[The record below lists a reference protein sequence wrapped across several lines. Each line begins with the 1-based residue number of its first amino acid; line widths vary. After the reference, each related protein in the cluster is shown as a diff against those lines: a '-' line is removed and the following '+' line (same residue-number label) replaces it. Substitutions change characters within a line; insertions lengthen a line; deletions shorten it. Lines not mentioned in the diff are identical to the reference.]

1 MLRKLSSLTALL
13 LTALLALAVPTF
25 ATTETEA
32 LPVQTVFEETY
43 LSEDYA
49 HLIPFIF
56 TSFDEFS
63 FSANFFDDTHSYTPG
78 YLYMKDT
85 QVGGISLLLAVPL
98 KEIGYSGNLVYY
110 ITEDNAIGQVD
121 VISGAA
127 TTLVNASAN
136 TLWNLKVFGSSLYY
150 LRNETVCRY
159 STITAQE
166 IAYGTFSGIQ
176 FMYPITPETFYWENA
191 QGEGFCYD
199 ITANTNVS
207 ADFATLPIGVCEADE
222 AAATA
227 VSAQS
232 IEANKLQ
239 TLPLAEYPVGSYFTK
254 NGSACNDHPCHYSRD
269 CNCEWFGEGTQCE
282 GFARYVFA
290 QYAHLSAWAPSG
302 HSIGTA
308 SFSSSAAAKTF
319 LYGLQPGTYL
329 RLNDTHSVIVMS
341 TTSTRISIYEANHD
355 GHCGVGTRTLTY
367 SSFYSQYTEVTQ
379 AYAHDF
385 GTYAKYNS
393 TYHKVYGDNGSCNG
407 YILEHHYAQTPG
419 SNATCLGCGYV
430 GNISNG
436 VESVGGIVE

>member
-1 MLRKLSSLTALL
+1 MMKKLSALTALL
-13 LTALLALAVPTF
+13 LAALLALAVPAF
-25 ATTETEA
+25 ATTETEE
-32 LPVQTVFEETY
+32 LPVQTTFEETY

-49 HLIPFIF
+49 HLLPFIF

-63 FSANFFDDTHSYTPG
+63 FSEDFFDDTLSYTPG

-85 QVGGISLLLAVPL
+85 QTGHLSLLLAVPL
-98 KEIGYSGNLVYY
+98 KEIGYAGSLVYY
-110 ITEDNAIGQVD
+110 ITEDNAIGQINIV
-121 VISGAA
+121 SGVA
-127 TTLVNASAN
+127 TTLVSASAN

-150 LRNETVCRY
+150 LRNETVCMY
-159 STITAQE
+159 STLTEQE
-166 IAYGTFSGIQ
+166 TAYGTFSGIQ
-176 FMYPITPETFYWENA
+176 FMYPVTPETFYWENA
-191 QGEGFCYD
+191 QGEGFCYN

-207 ADFATLPIGVCEADE
+207 ADFATLPIGVCEANE
-222 AAATA
+222 VAVAAAST
-227 VSAQS
+227 QS
-232 IEANKLQ
+232 IGASELQ

-254 NGSACNDHPCHYSRD
+254 NGSACNDHPCNLSTT
-269 CNCEWFGEGTQCE
+269 CNCKWFGNGTQCV

-290 QYAHLSAWAPSG
+290 QYAHLSSWSISG

-329 RLNDTHSVIVMS
+329 RLNDTHSVIVMR
-341 TTSTRISIYEANHD
+341 TTSTSISIYEANHD
-355 GHCGVGTRTLTY
+355 GQCGVGTRTLTY
-367 SSFYSQYTEVTQ
+367 SAFYSQYTEVTQ

-385 GTYAKYNS
+385 GTYAKYNA
-393 TYHKVYGDNGSCNG
+393 TYHKVYCDNGSCSG

-430 GNISNG
+430 GSIANG